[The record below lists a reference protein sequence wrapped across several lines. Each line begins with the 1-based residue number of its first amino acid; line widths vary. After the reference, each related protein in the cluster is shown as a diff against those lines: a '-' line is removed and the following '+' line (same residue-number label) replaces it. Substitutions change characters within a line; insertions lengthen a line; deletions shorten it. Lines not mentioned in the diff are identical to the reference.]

1 VSIGCPYIREHRNI
15 PIMTVDSVMEEKQDS
30 LMTAIIP
37 VQVTPDDVVEVTPL
51 RSAPTIIESIFVN
64 AIEDWV

>member
-1 VSIGCPYIREHRNI
+1 MGFKDLPVPNLQQVAWCPQDALISESMDI
-15 PIMTVDSVMEEKQDS
+15 PIMTVGSVMEEKQDP

-51 RSAPTIIESIFVN
+51 
-64 AIEDWV
+64 